1 MRELFYVL
9 QNLDDCG
16 ERDGEEATFICGK
29 MDILEG
35 QYIKLAEMILDKR
48 VPDLRNH
55 GVFQQRD

>member
-16 ERDGEEATFICGK
+16 EKDEEEATFICGK
-29 MDILEG
+29 IDILEG